1 MGLILRVRLK
11 ILHTDNV
18 KIAVWAAVSLGFGF
32 GLSGSGITAYAQEVH
47 VAPLP
52 KYSEVVI
59 DVGSQAS
66 WEMNNISE
74 DLEAIQP
81 TASWEMSDISKDLE
95 VIQPTQTIHDT
106 YSRPFGYGY
115 RVTSPFGYRQNPT
128 GDGVEFHIGVDW
140 GMPIGSKLYAFA
152 DGVVRSAMVT
162 SNGSLEV
169 TVDTGV
175 MDNGQSYTYSY
186 HHMNGFEVSAGQE
199 VKAGD
204 LIGYSG
210 NTGRS
215 TGPHLHFDIFDN
227 TTGQYVDPQWVE
239 TLD

>member
-11 ILHTDNV
+11 ILRKDNV

-32 GLSGSGITAYAQEVH
+32 GLSGPGVTAYAQEAH

-52 KYSEVVI
+52 KYSEIVI

-66 WEMNNISE
+66 WEMNNISQ
-74 DLEAIQP
+74 DLEAI
-81 TASWEMSDISKDLE
+81 A
-95 VIQPTQTIHDT
+95 PTQTVDDT
-106 YSRPFGYGY
+106 FSRPFGYGY

-128 GDGVEFHIGVDW
+128 GDGMEFHIGVDW

-152 DGVVRSAMVT
+152 DGVVRSAMVM

-175 MDNGQSYTYSY
+175 MDDGHSYTYSY

-227 TTGQYVDPQWVE
+227 TVGEYVDPQWVE